1 MAMENGEVKL
11 LGTWSSPFSLRI
23 KWALKMKEIDYEWME
38 EDLSNKSPL
47 LLKYNRVYKKIPV
60 LVHDGKPITESLI
73 ILEYIDETWKNSPL
87 LPEDPYE
94 RAMAR
99 FWAKFGEE
107 KCMPAIWSVFIKQ
120 GKEHEEAM
128 VSAMECLKTLEEQLK
143 GKRFF
148 GGETAGFTDISL
160 GWIANMVGILTEIT
174 ELSMIDKEN
183 FPLLSSWIE
192 NFSNLPQIEGSFPP
206 QDKMV
211 LKYRALRQ
219 ALFASESTK

>member
-1 MAMENGEVKL
+1 MEVEGKLFFGGDEAGFVDLVAGWMAHWLSIVEEVK
-11 LGTWSSPFSLRI
+11 
-23 KWALKMKEIDYEWME
+23 K
-38 EDLSNKSPL
+38 
-47 LLKYNRVYKKIPV
+47 V
-60 LVHDGKPITESLI
+60 
-73 ILEYIDETWKNSPL
+73 
-87 LPEDPYE
+87 
-94 RAMAR
+94 
-99 FWAKFGEE
+99 

-148 GGETAGFTDISL
+148 GGERFTDISL
-160 GWIANMVGILTEIT
+160 GWIANMVEILTEIT

-192 NFSNLPQIEGSFPP
+192 KFSNLPQIKGSFPP

-219 ALFASESTK
+219 ALIASESTT

>member
-1 MAMENGEVKL
+1 ML
-11 LGTWSSPFSLRI
+11 IGTRMSPPVRI
-23 KWALKMKEIDYEWME
+23 IEWGLKWKGVEYEYVE
-38 EDLSNKSPL
+38 EDLFNKSQL
-47 LLKYNRVYKKIPV
+47 LLKHNPVYQKVPV
-60 LVHDGKPITESLI
+60 LVHNGKAIAESVI
-73 ILEYIDETWKNSPL
+73 ILEYIDETWKERPIMPN
-87 LPEDPYE
+87 DPYE

-99 FWAKFGEE
+99 FWAKYVSTE
-107 KCMPAIWSVFIKQ
+107 CMPAIWSVFIKQ
-120 GKEHEEAM
+120 GKEHEDAM

-148 GGETAGFTDISL
+148 GGKTAGFTDISL
-160 GWIANMVGILTEIT
+160 GWIANMVEILTEIT

-192 NFSNLPQIEGSFPP
+192 NFSNLPQIKGSFPP